1 MPSLDKPLRNQL
13 EGTVKDARDVAETA
27 VRSALEQLGVGEA
40 TPPPHLSDDERD
52 LRRRLR
58 IHGRQL
64 GDQLDEKKQTQQIDR
79 LIEESAY
86 EHWHR
91 MLFARFLSE
100 NNLLMYDEESFQFS
114 VSSVQQ
120 DKETENRTLNTEN

>member
-13 EGTVKDARDVAETA
+13 ERTVKDARDVAETA
-27 VRSALEQLGVGEA
+27 IRSALEQLGVGEA
-40 TPPPHLSDDERD
+40 NPPPHLSDDERD

-64 GDQLDEKKQTQQIDR
+64 GDHLDEKKQTQQIDR
-79 LIEESAY
+79 LIEEGAY

-91 MLFARFLSE
+91 MLFARFLAE
-100 NNLLMYDEESFQFS
+100 NNLLMYDEESVQCS
-114 VSSVQQ
+114 VVSVQQ
-120 DKETENRTLNTEN
+120 DKETENRTLRT

>member
-13 EGTVKDARDVAETA
+13 ERTVKDARDVAETA

-40 TPPPHLSDDERD
+40 NPPTHLSDDERD

-64 GDQLDEKKQTQQIDR
+64 GDQLDEKTNTNDR
-79 LIEESAY
+79 KA
-86 EHWHR
+86 
-91 MLFARFLSE
+91 
-100 NNLLMYDEESFQFS
+100 
-114 VSSVQQ
+114 
-120 DKETENRTLNTEN
+120 NRGKCL